1 MSVASLTNLAGSIG
15 GVASATSQLASLLT
29 GASADSWWGSL
40 RQASYGGVPFAVV
53 STSTR
58 FGTRNAVH
66 EYPFRD
72 DAWIEPLGKLP
83 RRFQILGFIVENSRV
98 YGGGSVIGQRDKIVA
113 ACEGGNQTLVHPTFG
128 RIDNVACLDAEV
140 GESVEHGRVIVV
152 RFTFMRN
159 GVQSQTSSTT
169 DTKSLLDEAADAL
182 GVGAELDFVKSAATA
197 IQEGAAVVQTAVGVA
212 VSWVQLGVT
221 AVNDVRR
228 FANTVSTLAGNFG
241 RFFGGGNSGYSGSNQ
256 TASTSTTA
264 TDLLDSD
271 ATARATLSQAATAL
285 QTAAANPSDAA
296 TLNSAAQAYVAA
308 LVATMSSPADA
319 IRSTLNLASFSPTG
333 TFTDSTIGSAMS
345 TTSTATSA
353 LLRRAAIAQLAQTVA
368 VYQPSSY
375 DDAVSMISTVTSLLD
390 SEIDTAGDAED
401 DNSYAALRSV
411 RTAVV
416 ADLQAR
422 AADLASLAT
431 MSFGSSL
438 PALVLAHRIYGDASR
453 ADQLVQQVAPVHP
466 LFMPST
472 FQALSS

>member
-29 GASADSWWGSL
+29 GASANSWWGSL

-72 DAWIEPLGKLP
+72 DAWIETLGKLP
-83 RRFQILGFIVENSRV
+83 RRFQIFGFLIENSRV
-98 YGGGSVIGQRDKIVA
+98 YGGGAVIVQRDRLVDV
-113 ACEGGNQTLVHPTFG
+113 CEGGNQTLVHPTFG
-128 RIDNVACLDAEV
+128 RIDNVACLDAEA

-169 DTKSLLDEAADAL
+169 DTKSLLDEVADDL
-182 GVGAELDFVKSAATA
+182 GVGAELDFVKSAASA
-197 IQEGAAVVQTAVGVA
+197 IEEGAAVVQTAVGVA
-212 VSWVQLGVT
+212 VSWVQLGVSV
-221 AVNDVRR
+221 VNDVRR
-228 FANTVSTLAGNFG
+228 FANTASTLVGNFG
-241 RFFGGGNSGYSGSNQ
+241 RFFGAGNSGYSGSNQ
-256 TASTSTTA
+256 TASSSTTA
-264 TDLLDSD
+264 ADLLNND
-271 ATARATLSQAATAL
+271 ATARAAVSQASTAL
-285 QTAAANPSDAA
+285 QKAAANPSDAA
-296 TLNSAAQAYVAA
+296 SLNTAAQAYVVA
-308 LVATMSSPADA
+308 LAATMSGPSDA
-319 IRSTLNLASFSPTG
+319 IRSLINLSSFTPTG
-333 TFTDSTIGSAMS
+333 TFTDSAIGTAMS

-368 VYQPSSY
+368 IYQPSSY
-375 DDAVSMISTVTSLLD
+375 DDAVSMMSTVTSLLD
-390 SEIDTAGDAED
+390 DEIEIAGDASD
-401 DNSYAALRSV
+401 DNSYTALRSM
-411 RTAVV
+411 RSAVV

-431 MSFGSSL
+431 MSFGTTL

-453 ADQLVQQVAPVHP
+453 ADQLVQQIAPVHP

-472 FQALSS
+472 FQALAE

>member
-1 MSVASLTNLAGSIG
+1 MRVASLTNLAGSIG

-29 GASADSWWGSL
+29 GPSADSWWGSL
-40 RQASYGGVPFAVV
+40 RQASYGGVPFAVIG
-53 STSTR
+53 TSTR

-72 DAWIEPLGKLP
+72 DVYIEPLGKLP
-83 RRFQILGFIVENSRV
+83 RRFQMFGFLVENSRV
-98 YGGGSVIGQRDKIVA
+98 YGGGSVIGQRDQIVV

-128 RIDNVACLDAEV
+128 RIDNVACLDAEA
-140 GESVEHGRVIVV
+140 GESIEHGRVIVV

-159 GVQSQTSSTT
+159 GVQSQTSSTA

-182 GVGAELDFVKSAATA
+182 GVGAELDFVKSAASA

-256 TASTSTTA
+256 TASASTTA

-285 QTAAANPSDAA
+285 QTAASNPSDAA
-296 TLNSAAQAYVAA
+296 TLNTAAQTYVTA
-308 LVATMSSPADA
+308 LVATMSGPSDA
-319 IRSTLNLASFSPTG
+319 IRSMVNLASFTPGG
-333 TFTDSTIGSAMS
+333 TFTDSTIGTAMS
-345 TTSTATSA
+345 TVSTATSA
-353 LLRRAAIAQLAQTVA
+353 VFRRAAIAQLAQTVS

-390 SEIDTAGDAED
+390 TEIETAGDAED

-431 MSFGSSL
+431 MSFGASL

-453 ADQLVQQVAPVHP
+453 ADQLVQQVGPVHP